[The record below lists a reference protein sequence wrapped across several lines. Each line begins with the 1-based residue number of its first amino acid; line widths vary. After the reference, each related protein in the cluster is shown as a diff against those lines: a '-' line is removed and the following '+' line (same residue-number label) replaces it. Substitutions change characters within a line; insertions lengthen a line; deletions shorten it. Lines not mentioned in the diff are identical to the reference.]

1 MLRIFSE
8 ITQHLK
14 EYFILSILVLV
25 SLSLIFSNKTQK
37 SSLISK
43 IAVEVA
49 GISKSITGI
58 IPNLY
63 NLKAENKELRKT
75 NIILLNELN
84 QLREEKLENIR
95 LRKLLGFKEKN
106 NNFEFIPADV
116 VGKNLLNPYNYIVL
130 NVGSNDGVEVNMPI
144 ICESGVVGKI
154 MKVGKNYSIGM
165 LLFHKDF
172 RTGVKIQRSRVDG
185 ILGWNGGE
193 YLTMLNVPK
202 TMDVEI
208 GDVVV
213 TSEYSTIFP
222 PGFEIGIVTEID
234 NSVQGLFKLIKVKP
248 SVDFTKLEEVFVVKY
263 KYDFEREEIEQ
274 TMMGK

>member
-1 MLRIFSE
+1 MLKIFSQ
-8 ITQHLK
+8 ITHHLK
-14 EYFILSILVLV
+14 EYLILSAPFLL
-25 SLSLIFSNKTQK
+25 SLLLIFSNTSHK
-37 SSLISK
+37 SHLISK

-49 GISKSITGI
+49 GISKSITGV

-63 NLKAENKELRKT
+63 NLRAENKELRKT

-116 VGKNLLNPYNYIVL
+116 VGKTLINPYNYIVL
-130 NVGSNDGVEVNMPI
+130 NAGLDDGVEVNMPI

-154 MKVGKNYSIGM
+154 MKVGKKYSIGM
-165 LLFHKDF
+165 ILFHKDF
-172 RTGVKIQRSRVDG
+172 RTSVKIQRSRVDG

-222 PGFEIGIVTEID
+222 PGFEIGVVTEID
-234 NSVQGLFKLIKVKP
+234 NSVQGLFKLIKIKP
-248 SVDFTKLEEVFVVKY
+248 SVDFTKLEEVFIVKY